1 MFPPSGPLT
10 TGMGLML
17 SSDPT
22 VPGWLTD
29 FESPE
34 APQWS
39 AFPLFKQGRT
49 GREKE
54 GQTRSMG
61 LTNQDAANRY
71 ATRIYCIVQGA
82 TFNIL

>member
-1 MFPPSGPLT
+1 MFPPSGSLT

-34 APQWS
+34 APS
-39 AFPLFKQGRT
+39 GPLPLYSNKERQV
-49 GREKE
+49 EKK
-54 GQTRSMG
+54 RDK
-61 LTNQDAANRY
+61 LRVWD
-71 ATRIYCIVQGA
+71 
-82 TFNIL
+82 